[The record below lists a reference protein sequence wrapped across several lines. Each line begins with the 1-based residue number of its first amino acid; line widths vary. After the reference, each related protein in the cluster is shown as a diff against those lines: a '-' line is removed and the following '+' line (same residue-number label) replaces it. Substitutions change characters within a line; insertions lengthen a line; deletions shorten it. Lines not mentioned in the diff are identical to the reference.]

1 MGQNF
6 DVIEDMKWEEDRAE
20 NRLLVYGVGTQVTLR
35 ICNRLFK
42 VSLIT
47 EIELNSFLIIFFHSI
62 RPCPMWYR
70 STQDLFG
77 SLILHVMI
85 SRTPLNR
92 EFSTEETS
100 FSVTGIWLCPGVCL
114 LSVRCEKVRNLAQP
128 WALNPI
134 PRGYVTPPVSAN
146 AGMES
151 LQHLLSFS
159 FPWVA
164 ASYFLM
170 ENKDVIGYGGTHL

>member
-6 DVIEDMKWEEDRAE
+6 DMIEDMKWEEDRAE

-70 STQDLFG
+70 STQDLFA
-77 SLILHVMI
+77 SFILHVMI
-85 SRTPLNR
+85 SRTPDFFFCNWHLTVSR
-92 EFSTEETS
+92 CLSTVSTVWESKKLSPTLSTKPHSKRICHSSCFSKCRDGKSPTPTE
-100 FSVTGIWLCPGVCL
+100 L
-114 LSVRCEKVRNLAQP
+114 
-128 WALNPI
+128 
-134 PRGYVTPPVSAN
+134 
-146 AGMES
+146 
-151 LQHLLSFS
+151 
-159 FPWVA
+159 
-164 ASYFLM
+164 
-170 ENKDVIGYGGTHL
+170 